1 MYFSDETVH
10 DDFEDIVNIKWF
22 SRKDWIYLVE
32 VSTTQTSEESS
43 VVDEHIGFSVTEN
56 SLKMK

>member
-1 MYFSDETVH
+1 MYFSNETLH

-22 SRKDWIYLVE
+22 PRKDWIYLVE
-32 VSTTQTSEESS
+32 ASTTQTSEESS